1 MEQINVGEEIKKL
14 MRDNL
19 ISSVDEANTA
29 IEFVAGLV
37 ELLFEQTMRDFP
49 NATVSI
55 REERRAY
62 EIVRDLDEFIEG
74 ELK

>member
-37 ELLFEQTMRDFP
+37 ELLFEKTMRDFP
-49 NATVSI
+49 NATASI